1 MKIGYNVATT
11 KENATLHEE
20 LELCEKHGY
29 DYIEIQMDKLPAY
42 LETHTLEEMK
52 QFFDSHHLKPLS
64 LNALAFFNNRSDKD
78 YNGILIEFKKW
89 LEIGEYIGAQYIV
102 AVPLVSDQKFLNETI
117 QKSCV
122 EVLKEFSTIA
132 QPYNIKIALEFIGAP
147 NATVNTFNQA
157 HEIVKL
163 VGRENVG
170 LVLDFF
176 HFHAMGSRIED
187 LNRDNVNDIFL
198 LHINDV
204 DDYPIG
210 ILTDEDRCFPGLG
223 VININGILDALCK
236 YDFKGDVIS
245 IELFR
250 PEYYKMDPEEVI
262 KTSKT
267 SIIKSIEPYFGVNI

>member
-1 MKIGYNVATT
+1 M
-11 KENATLHEE
+11 
-20 LELCEKHGY
+20 
-29 DYIEIQMDKLPAY
+29 
-42 LETHTLEEMK
+42 
-52 QFFDSHHLKPLS
+52 
-64 LNALAFFNNRSDKD
+64 
-78 YNGILIEFKKW
+78 
-89 LEIGEYIGAQYIV
+89 
-102 AVPLVSDQKFLNETI
+102 
-117 QKSCV
+117 

-157 HEIVKL
+157 HKIVKL
-163 VGRENVG
+163 VERENVG

-204 DDYPIG
+204 DDYLIG
-210 ILTDEDRCFPGLG
+210 ILTDGDRCFPGLG
-223 VININGILDALCK
+223 VIDISGILGTLCK

-250 PEYYKMDPEEVI
+250 PEYYKMNPEEVI
-262 KTSKT
+262 KKSKT